1 MSEVHRADFLVPH
14 THPTLPGHF
23 PGQPRV
29 PGVLLLEEAARAL
42 RAWRGGGVA
51 GVIEAKFLA
60 PLQPAA
66 VATIELRADGARVRF
81 AIRQGV
87 TLIAR
92 GLLEPA
98 S

>member
-1 MSEVHRADFLVPH
+1 MSEVHRADFSVPH
-14 THPTLPGHF
+14 AHPALPGHF

-42 RAWRGGGVA
+42 RSWRGVA
-51 GVIEAKFLA
+51 VTGVIEAKFLA
-60 PLQPAA
+60 PLQPDAA
-66 VATIELRADGARVRF
+66 ATIELRADGVRVRF
-81 AIRQGV
+81 AVLQGD

-98 S
+98 P

>member
-1 MSEVHRADFLVPH
+1 MSGTHRVDFTVPH
-14 THPTLPGHF
+14 THPALPGHF

-29 PGVLLLEEAARAL
+29 PGVLLLEEVVRAL
-42 RAWRGGGVA
+42 HAWRGVAVA
-51 GVIEAKFLA
+51 GVVEAKFLA

-66 VATIELRADGARVRF
+66 AATIELRTDGTRVRF
-81 AIRQGV
+81 AIHQGDA
-87 TLIAR
+87 LIAR